1 MRTMLPR
8 LLQSFARRARPALGA
23 AICALIALPTAR
35 AQFTLDDA
43 IHITNRIGFGGN
55 PNDRAAVMS
64 NYAGWLNAQ
73 LSPLSIPDPAIDAV
87 YPPGTFPSHTLE
99 LLQREQFVRAIASE
113 RRLQEVMTY
122 FWENHF
128 NTSQIKV
135 AERLLVKGITT
146 PFINADFLATR
157 LEAQMNMSYRSQAL
171 GTFRALLLLTTIHP
185 TMLLYLDN
193 DTNRGCQGNENY
205 AREFLELYT
214 MGPINVSTGASN
226 YTQADVAA
234 AARCFSGWDVAMT
247 SWPNAG
253 PTFLAANHC
262 PGSHTLFTNPPA
274 TFAPVGNGSN
284 QLIDLVSYV
293 AGLDA
298 TKDFICR
305 KLMRYFLS
313 DAGGSAGLLASMK
326 SVWGTQGD
334 IRAVLSVLLQSS
346 EFTGTTHRWKRTST
360 PFERVV
366 WWQRVWNAVL
376 VRTDNSAVDLSKAD
390 VVRDVASALGE
401 RLFTH
406 PTPDGYQMDSDEQLS
421 AAGSVTSWDY
431 AAKLRTAIDPLPVAP
446 TNFYPMHPTVVMAL
460 FTAPNT
466 APNAIASILLTTLYG
481 SNFTAADQ
489 LQVANAIQFDHLGGP
504 LPPLSVANVVDYA
517 ERCAVGAA
525 TAGAFVQA
533 QLK

>member
-8 LLQSFARRARPALGA
+8 LLQSFARRALQSLGT
-23 AICALIALPTAR
+23 AICALTATPAAP
-35 AQFTLDDA
+35 AQFNFDTA

-55 PNDRAAVMS
+55 PNDRAAVMT
-64 NYAGWLNAQ
+64 NYQSWLNAQ
-73 LSPLSIPDPAIDAV
+73 LSPWTIPDPAIDAV
-87 YPPGTFPSHTLE
+87 YPPGTYPSYTLE
-99 LLQREQFVRAIASE
+99 LLQREQFVRAVASE

-135 AERLLVKGITT
+135 AERLLVKQITT
-146 PFINADFLATR
+146 PFINANFLATR
-157 LEAQMNMSYRSQAL
+157 LEAQMNGTYRSQAL
-171 GTFRALLLLTTIHP
+171 GTFRTLLLLTTLHP

-205 AREFLELYT
+205 AREFLELYS
-214 MGPINVSTGASN
+214 MGPIHGSTGAQN

-234 AARCFSGWDVAMT
+234 AARCFSGWDVAMA
-247 SWPNAG
+247 SWPNASASFVD
-253 PTFLAANHC
+253 TNHC
-262 PGSHTLFTNPPA
+262 PGSHTLFTNPA
-274 TFAPVGNGSN
+274 RTFNQVGNGSN
-284 QLIDLVSYV
+284 QLFDLVSYV

-298 TKDFICR
+298 TSDFICR
-305 KLMRYFLS
+305 KLMRFFLS
-313 DAGGSAGLLASMK
+313 DAGGSAALLASMK
-326 SVWGTQGD
+326 GVWGTQGD
-334 IRAVLSVLLQSS
+334 IRAVLSVLLQSP

-390 VVRDVASALGE
+390 VMRDVASVLGE

-406 PTPDGYQMDSDEQLS
+406 PTPDGYQTDSDEQLS
-421 AAGSVTSWDY
+421 AAGAVTSWEY
-431 AAKLRTAIDPLPVAP
+431 AARLRTALDPLPVAP
-446 TNFYPMHPTVVMAL
+446 NNFYPMHPTVVMAL

-466 APNAIASILLTTLYG
+466 APNTIASILLTTLYG
-481 SNFTAADQ
+481 SNFTPADQ
-489 LQVANAIQFDHLGGP
+489 LQVANAIQFDHLGGFQ
-504 LPPLSVANVVDYA
+504 PPLSPANGLDYA
-517 ERCAVGAA
+517 QRCSIGAA
-525 TAGAFVQA
+525 TAGAFIQA